1 MAPYRHVRYW
11 LNDFR
16 NSSQAK
22 GKEEIFNQSHAK
34 LRNVIERTFG
44 VLKDHFPILKQMP
57 PYPFDAQT

>member
-34 LRNVIERTFG
+34 LRNVIECTFG
-44 VLKDHFPILKQMP
+44 VLKARFPILKQMP